1 MVSRIFKNI
10 PITIWASPYLRTM
23 QIAMIVNSFLL
34 SKGGQFTD
42 TLMQDR
48 WEIAVSSL
56 IKEES
61 PILLVRYQLY
71 LQSYLMTMTFTAM
84 KIVPAGIVILEYD
97 VSWKQ
102 GKVIGYM
109 TQNFLACQ

>member
-1 MVSRIFKNI
+1 M
-10 PITIWASPYLRTM
+10 Y
-23 QIAMIVNSFLL
+23 
-34 SKGGQFTD
+34 KGVQLTD

-48 WEIAVSSL
+48 WGVTALRL
-56 IKEES
+56 IMEES
-61 PILLVRYQLY
+61 PILPVGHQPY
-71 LQSYLMTMTFTAM
+71 LQSYFMTMVFTAM

>member
-1 MVSRIFKNI
+1 M
-10 PITIWASPYLRTM
+10 Y
-23 QIAMIVNSFLL
+23 
-34 SKGGQFTD
+34 KGVQLTD

-48 WEIAVSSL
+48 WGVTALRL

-61 PILLVRYQLY
+61 PILPVGHQPY
-71 LQSYLMTMTFTAM
+71 LQSYFMTMVFTAM

-97 VSWKQ
+97 VSCKQ